1 MKVIQ
6 NKFIPF
12 PGYSYINLF
21 GLLFTRNKNKISEKD
36 YNHEKIHLKQ
46 MQEMLWVPYYLWY
59 CIEYL
64 LIRLFHKK
72 QGDAYHDVSFE
83 EEAHNNELDFEYTKN
98 RKHYAWCK
106 YVKPKSYGKK

>member
-21 GLLFTRNKNKISEKD
+21 GLLFTRDKNKISKKT

-46 MQEMLWVPYYLWY
+46 M
-59 CIEYL
+59 
-64 LIRLFHKK
+64 
-72 QGDAYHDVSFE
+72 
-83 EEAHNNELDFEYTKN
+83 
-98 RKHYAWCK
+98 
-106 YVKPKSYGKK
+106 

>member
-21 GLLFTRNKNKISEKD
+21 GLLFTRNKNKISEKT

-46 MQEMLWVPYYLWY
+46 MQEMLFGEKP
-59 CIEYL
+59 
-64 LIRLFHKK
+64 
-72 QGDAYHDVSFE
+72 SFE
-83 EEAHNNELDFEYTKN
+83 DIIEALIDLEDQLRTLAE
-98 RKHYAWCK
+98 KHE
-106 YVKPKSYGKK
+106 SR